1 MADMLYEQVMKP
13 RYAPCE
19 TSAGPFEKTFMD
31 KHSIFI
37 NLKTDDQFNLLSNAV
52 LEPIAD
58 MQKCDELLVQ
68 PIPGATIN
76 CHRSTEIAVKH
87 SAAAITMETEQAE
100 DGDNY
105 PMFDS
110 GYPTVLTNS
119 MLNCRKVEEHAI
131 SIMQAE
137 PGVQMMSAHKQKKTY
152 YAEARDGNIYSF
164 EVDALI
170 APVKQDLIGGRAVA
184 NALKFQ
190 VILDEDPN
198 ICEIYQRTGQAIANG
213 LAQMESTQKC
223 KSFPCIDGKLLGAE
237 HPIIPIPLIS
247 DDLRLFRSMAQ
258 RLAKAGKVSCQPL
271 NEIANERKRWF

>member
-1 MADMLYEQVMKP
+1 
-13 RYAPCE
+13 
-19 TSAGPFEKTFMD
+19 
-31 KHSIFI
+31 
-37 NLKTDDQFNLLSNAV
+37 
-52 LEPIAD
+52 
-58 MQKCDELLVQ
+58 
-68 PIPGATIN
+68 
-76 CHRSTEIAVKH
+76 
-87 SAAAITMETEQAE
+87 METEQAE

-137 PGVQMMSAHKQKKTY
+137 PGVQMMSPHKQKKTY

-164 EVDALI
+164 EVDASI

-198 ICEIYQRTGQAIANG
+198 ICGIHQRTGNAIADG
-213 LAQMESTQKC
+213 LAQIASTQKY
-223 KSFPCIDGKLLGAE
+223 KSFPCIDGKLRGAE

-247 DDLRLFRSMAQ
+247 DDLRLFGTMAQ
-258 RLAKAGKVSCQPL
+258 RLAKAGEVSYQPL
-271 NEIANERKRWF
+271 NEMRQKKRKSQGGNRDGQDRREDRLAASIKHSTSCTYNQDGRPVMITKHIGASMGYDQNDRHQHIASCATVMDSQPTSITKTGEAGHWHDLETIR